1 MMYKDDNGTMVVTI
15 NHLPELM
22 EICVHQGEAIPFLA
36 QDLVLINLFDQRPD
50 TANRIFSLKVAEMLE
65 SHVRGSQSTC
75 LNIIAAC
82 HLTEPQ

>member
-1 MMYKDDNGTMVVTI
+1 MVVTI

-50 TANRIFSLKVAEMLE
+50 TANTANNIFSLKVAEMLE